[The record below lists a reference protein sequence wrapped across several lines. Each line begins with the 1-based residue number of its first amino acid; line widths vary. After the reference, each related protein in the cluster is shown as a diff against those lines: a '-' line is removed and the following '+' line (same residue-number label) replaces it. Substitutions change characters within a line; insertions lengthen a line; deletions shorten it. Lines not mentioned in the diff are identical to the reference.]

1 MEIQEI
7 IQAVRDVM
15 DELGIENH
23 LPTAMQINEHGY
35 ITYYMLNKFGGLKNI
50 SKIMGLPMAP
60 AIKPKKYQTKDS
72 DPDSIYI
79 SKKSVIPSQAFKKQ
93 AESGIPYGEIQKAQ
107 SLEIAGTIDKSR
119 YTGMLTYAERMMA
132 NGSE

>member
-60 AIKPKKYQTKDS
+60 AIRPEKYEIKS
-72 DPDSIYI
+72 SNPDSFYI
-79 SKKSVIPSQAFKKQ
+79 SKKPIKPSQAFKKQ
-93 AESGIPYGEIQKAQ
+93 VEKCMPYSEIQKAE
-107 SLEIAGTIDKSR
+107 SLKIAGNIDTSK
-119 YTGMLTYAERMMA
+119 YTGMLTYAERIA
-132 NGSE
+132 TNG